1 MHTHTLPSSS
11 LNSDELVWS
20 QNSMKGVV
28 NNCLKT
34 RKQKKKT
41 GKCCELI
48 TGLFSLFLDFFVFL
62 SFNYT
67 LLSPEIKLWQH
78 DKLWSC

>member
-34 RKQKKKT
+34 RK
-41 GKCCELI
+41 GCELI
-48 TGLFSLFLDFFVFL
+48 MGLFSLFLAFFVLL

-67 LLSPEIKLWQH
+67 LLSPKITLW
-78 DKLWSC
+78 